1 MEAAPPGDILQ
12 SSASFTGER
21 AMSIPS
27 HLSIAASSCEETIPS
42 PEGVWGDDERIAMI
56 AENAYYRA
64 QGRGFLP
71 GYEFED
77 WLAAER
83 EIDALMARDR

>member
-1 MEAAPPGDILQ
+1 
-12 SSASFTGER
+12 
-21 AMSIPS
+21 MSIPR
-27 HLSIAASSCEETIPS
+27 HRTGTAAPLPEETIPS
-42 PEGVWGDDERIAMI
+42 PEGAWGDDERIAMV

-64 QGRGFLP
+64 QSRGFVP

-83 EIDALMARDR
+83 EIDALLARDR

>member
-1 MEAAPPGDILQ
+1 MPPSRLGTAPPL
-12 SSASFTGER
+12 
-21 AMSIPS
+21 P
-27 HLSIAASSCEETIPS
+27 EETIAS
-42 PEGVWGDDERIAMI
+42 PEGTWGDDERIAMI

-64 QGRGFLP
+64 QSRGFVP

-83 EIDALMARDR
+83 EIDALLARDR

>member
-1 MEAAPPGDILQ
+1 
-12 SSASFTGER
+12 
-21 AMSIPS
+21 
-27 HLSIAASSCEETIPS
+27 
-42 PEGVWGDDERIAMI
+42 MI

-64 QGRGFLP
+64 QGRGFMP

-83 EIDALMARDR
+83 EIDALLARDR

>member
-1 MEAAPPGDILQ
+1 
-12 SSASFTGER
+12 
-21 AMSIPS
+21 MSMPRLRS
-27 HLSIAASSCEETIPS
+27 VEPAHLPEETIAS

-64 QGRGFLP
+64 QSRGFVP
-71 GYEFED
+71 GYEVED

-83 EIDALMARDR
+83 EVDALFGRDR